1 LYKKENN
8 GDNNHVLQSIIP
20 IIQHL
25 YSIKIGKKGYKKTN
39 KAKEQSMLKR
49 RVESE

>member
-1 LYKKENN
+1 ME
-8 GDNNHVLQSIIP
+8 IITMCYRVSYP
-20 IIQHL
+20 SSNTCIL
-25 YSIKIGKKGYKKTN
+25 SKSEKKGYKKTN